1 MKVIFRLNANNQ
13 YLAFFLKNG
22 ELTQYSGSQENS
34 CSAGFFQR
42 TLHLALM
49 QVQCGGERI
58 RTDDLLRARQL
69 LSQLSYTPSAGFI
82 LFLGLSGIEPPTLR
96 LSVVRSNHLSYRPND
111 DSAHFF
117 CGL

>member
-42 TLHLALM
+42 TLHLTDLNRVSNSFKEFLSEVRQWLTVTKFSSEPKEFQGFRLTIRTM
-49 QVQCGGERI
+49 CVRI
-58 RTDDLLRARQL
+58 RL
-69 LSQLSYTPSAGFI
+69 LSAATG
-82 LFLGLSGIEPPTLR
+82 
-96 LSVVRSNHLSYRPND
+96 
-111 DSAHFF
+111 
-117 CGL
+117 

>member
-42 TLHLALM
+42 TLRL
-49 QVQCGGERI
+49 
-58 RTDDLLRARQL
+58 TDLHRVSNSFKEFISEV
-69 LSQLSYTPSAGFI
+69 SQIYGFLEI
-82 LFLGLSGIEPPTLR
+82 KHSLEKLKDG
-96 LSVVRSNHLSYRPND
+96 
-111 DSAHFF
+111 
-117 CGL
+117 